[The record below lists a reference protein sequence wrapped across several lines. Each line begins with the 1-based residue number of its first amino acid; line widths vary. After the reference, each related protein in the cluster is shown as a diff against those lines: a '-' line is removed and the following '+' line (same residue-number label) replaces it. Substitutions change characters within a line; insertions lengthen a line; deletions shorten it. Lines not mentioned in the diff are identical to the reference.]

1 MDFLAGPLYQSA
13 GGTPLLI
20 STGGT
25 TSGRCAVRNFIVV
38 AMLVMT
44 SASVALAKDPPSYD
58 KGTLLSMDSSM
69 CGTAE
74 KGSKTVVGEILGTDG
89 EHKNTQ
95 EVLCQE
101 YVLQGDRIVYR
112 IRPDDRKHPRLLPV
126 GDSVRYRLR
135 KDKMFVLNRE
145 GDQKERQYS
154 VVSMRVR
161 EEVKDAKNTQ

>member
-1 MDFLAGPLYQSA
+1 M
-13 GGTPLLI
+13 
-20 STGGT
+20 
-25 TSGRCAVRNFIVV
+25 VV
-38 AMLVMT
+38 AMLGLAT
-44 SASVALAKDPPSYD
+44 ASAALAKDPPSYD

-74 KGSKTVVGEILGTDG
+74 KGSKTVTGEILGTDG

-112 IRPDDRKHPRLLPV
+112 IRPDDMKHPRLLPV
-126 GDSVRYRLR
+126 GDSVQYRLR
-135 KDKMFVLNRE
+135 KDKMYVLDRE
-145 GDQKERQYS
+145 GDQKEREYS

-161 EEVKDAKNTQ
+161 EEVKDAKNASGTANTSTAAPSVGPQ

>member
-1 MDFLAGPLYQSA
+1 M
-13 GGTPLLI
+13 
-20 STGGT
+20 
-25 TSGRCAVRNFIVV
+25 VV
-38 AMLVMT
+38 TILVLT

-74 KGSKTVVGEILGTDG
+74 KGSKTVAGEILGTDG

-112 IRPDDRKHPRLLPV
+112 IRPTDTKHPRLLPV
-126 GDSVRYRLR
+126 GDSVGYRLR
-135 KDKMFVLNRE
+135 KDKMFVLDRE
-145 GDQKERQYS
+145 GDQKEREYS

-161 EEVKDAKNTQ
+161 EEVKDAKNTK